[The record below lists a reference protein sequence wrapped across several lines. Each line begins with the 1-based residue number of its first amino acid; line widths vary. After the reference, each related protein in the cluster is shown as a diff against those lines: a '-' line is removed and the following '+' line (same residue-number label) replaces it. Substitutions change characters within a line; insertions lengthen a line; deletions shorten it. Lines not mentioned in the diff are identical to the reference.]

1 MEKVIIVIADNSKMD
16 ATPFAYAPLGPLYI
30 AAVLERD
37 GFECELWDL
46 REDFNDLNNPP
57 EADIYCMSAVT
68 PQIDDMKDLHKIIKK
83 KYGDKAYTIIGG
95 AHASWL
101 PEDCVD
107 DFDCVVTDEAEGI
120 ITKICTEKPTGIHKA
135 VRIIDLD
142 SIPHPARHL
151 LPDHRAVS
159 EDLWGGYRYKSD
171 GHQGGTLMTSRGCPF
186 ACAFCAN
193 IQQKT
198 RFRSADNVVEEIEL
212 MMDKYGCRHFRF
224 LDDNAIIDKKRFQEL
239 APKLHDLDIRFR
251 GSISSVLVNPEY
263 CELLYYA
270 GCREVGIGFESA
282 DDNIL
287 KIVNKAGKATTNM
300 HADAVKMIQK
310 AGMKAKIYI
319 ITGLPGETD
328 ESIEAVKK
336 FIKDVKPDK
345 WICLLFTPY
354 PGTPI
359 YRNPEM
365 FGVEILHKRFREYV
379 QTYPS
384 KCHVNLK
391 KIGNG
396 EILATHKDLER
407 RFDSLID
414 WLAKHEKE
422 SFERGLFDV
431 RDHFEY
437 SSMY

>member
-1 MEKVIIVIADNSKMD
+1 MERALIVIPDNKKMD
-16 ATPFAYAPLGPLYI
+16 AKQFAYAPLGPLYI

-37 GFECELWDL
+37 GFDVEVWDL
-46 REDFNDLNNPP
+46 REDFNNLTNPP
-57 EADIYCMSAVT
+57 EKDIYLMTAVT
-68 PQIDDMKDLHKIIKK
+68 PQIDDMKYLSKIIKK

-95 AHASWL
+95 THASWL

-107 DFDCVVTDEAEGI
+107 DFDCVVTAEAEGI

-263 CELLYYA
+263 CELLYYS

-319 ITGLPGETD
+319 ITGLPGETE
-328 ESIEAVKK
+328 ESINAVKQ
-336 FIKDVKPDK
+336 FVIDLKPDK
-345 WICLLFTPY
+345 WIVSLFTPY

-359 YRNPEM
+359 FNNPE
-365 FGVEILHKRFREYV
+365 FYKAEILHKKWREYDGDWPAV
-379 QTYPS
+379 S
-384 KCHVNLK
+384 VVN
-391 KIGNG
+391 IDGV
-396 EILATHKDLER
+396 THDVFEKRFEDLTV
-407 RFDSLID
+407 
-414 WLAKHEKE
+414 WLRTHDKE
-422 SFERGLFDV
+422 SFTKGLSEV
-431 RDHFEY
+431 HDHYEY

>member
-1 MEKVIIVIADNSKMD
+1 
-16 ATPFAYAPLGPLYI
+16 
-30 AAVLERD
+30 
-37 GFECELWDL
+37 
-46 REDFNDLNNPP
+46 
-57 EADIYCMSAVT
+57 
-68 PQIDDMKDLHKIIKK
+68 
-83 KYGDKAYTIIGG
+83 
-95 AHASWL
+95 
-101 PEDCVD
+101 
-107 DFDCVVTDEAEGI
+107 
-120 ITKICTEKPTGIHKA
+120 

-186 ACAFCAN
+186 SCAFCAN
-193 IQQKT
+193 VVQKT

-270 GCREVGIGFESA
+270 GCREIGIGFESA

-300 HADAVKMIQK
+300 HANAVKMIQK

-319 ITGLPGETD
+319 LTGLPGETE
-328 ESIEAVKK
+328 ESINAVKQ
-336 FIKDVKPDK
+336 FVIDLKPDK
-345 WICLLFTPY
+345 WIVSLFTPY

-359 YRNPEM
+359 FANPER
-365 FGVEILHKRFREYV
+365 FGVEILHKRWRDYHAS
-379 QTYPS
+379 QPAIS
-384 KCHVNLK
+384 NVNIK
-391 KIGNG
+391 G
-396 EILATHKDLER
+396 ATHDVLEK
-407 RFDSLID
+407 RFNDLID
-414 WLAKHEKE
+414 WLDKHDKK
-422 SFERGLFDV
+422 SFERGLSDV
-431 RDHFEY
+431 PVHFEY

>member
-1 MEKVIIVIADNSKMD
+1 MERALIVIPDNKKMD
-16 ATPFAYAPLGPLYI
+16 AKQFAYAPLGPLYI

-37 GFECELWDL
+37 GFDVEVWDL
-46 REDFNDLNNPP
+46 REDFNNLTNPP
-57 EADIYCMSAVT
+57 EKDIYLMTAVT
-68 PQIDDMKDLHKIIKK
+68 PQIDDMKYLSKIIKK

-319 ITGLPGETD
+319 ITGLPGETE
-328 ESIEAVKK
+328 ESINAVKQ
-336 FIKDVKPDK
+336 FVIDLKPDK
-345 WICLLFTPY
+345 WIVSLFTPY

-359 YRNPEM
+359 FKNPE
-365 FGVEILHKRFREYV
+365 FYGVEILHKRWKEYYAS
-379 QTYPS
+379 QPAIS
-384 KCHVNLK
+384 LVNIK
-391 KIGNG
+391 G
-396 EILATHKDLER
+396 ATHDVLEKRFNDL
-407 RFDSLID
+407 IG
-414 WLAKHEKE
+414 WMTKHDKE
-422 SFERGLFDV
+422 SFERGLSDV
-431 RDHFEY
+431 PVHFEY